1 LGTPF
6 SRRTA
11 LWNSYNFLPPHV
23 SNSYALGD
31 TYSRVNGGAYCANL
45 IHIMTAR
52 RRRASAVALGIFIR
66 RAPMMDAVMMAIAF
80 VFFALSIAYC
90 YACDRL

>member
-1 LGTPF
+1 MAVVIRAT
-6 SRRTA
+6 
-11 LWNSYNFLPPHV
+11 
-23 SNSYALGD
+23 
-31 TYSRVNGGAYCANL
+31 L
-45 IHIMTAR
+45 IQIKTAR
-52 RRRASAVALGIFIR
+52 RQWASAAARGFFIR